1 MKTPLKSSLRLSE
14 KHATKSPVTMA
25 VSPKMIKWFSQSWM
39 LVVYVFLYMPIVT
52 LVIFS
57 FNDSQLAA
65 VWSHASLRWYAALMK
80 DNDLISAVLLSL
92 KIAFLSALI
101 SVFFGTFTAFA
112 LNRYKRF
119 QGRTLL
125 SSMASTPLVMPDV
138 IVGLSLLLMLVSL
151 QHWLGYPERGLFT
164 ILLGHALLGTAYATV
179 VVTSRLR
186 EMDSKLD
193 EAAMDLGCQP
203 FQVFRLVTLPLLV
216 PALVSAFLLT
226 FTLSFDDVV
235 LSSFLS
241 GPGYSTM
248 PMVIFSRA
256 RLGLNPTINA
266 VATVTITVVTIAVL
280 ASSFYTSRQE
290 RNRKREVAQAYSDM
304 NK

>member
-1 MKTPLKSSLRLSE
+1 M
-14 KHATKSPVTMA
+14 
-25 VSPKMIKWFSQSWM
+25 SQISNKVFAKGWM
-39 LVVYVFLYMPIVT
+39 TAIYIFLYLPIIT

-57 FNDSQLAA
+57 FNDSKLVT
-65 VWSHASLRWYAALMK
+65 VWSHASLRWYSALME
-80 DNDLISAVLLSL
+80 DRDLISAVLLSL
-92 KIAFLSALI
+92 EIAFLSALM

-112 LNRYKRF
+112 LHKYSKFR
-119 QGRTLL
+119 GRTLL
-125 SSMASTPLVMPDV
+125 GSMASTPLVMPDV
-138 IVGLSLLLMLVSL
+138 IVGLSLLLMLVSI
-151 QHWLGYPERGLFT
+151 QHWLGFPDRGLFT

-186 EMDSKLD
+186 EMDSKLE
-193 EAAMDLGCQP
+193 EAAMDLGCKP
-203 FQVFRLVTLPLLV
+203 WQVFSLVTFPLLI
-216 PALVSAFLLT
+216 PGLVSAFLLT

-266 VATVTITVVTIAVL
+266 VATVTIIIVTLAVI
-280 ASSFYTSRQE
+280 ASSLYQSHLE
-290 RNRKREVAQAYSDM
+290 RKRKHEVALAYSDK
-304 NK
+304 NT

>member
-1 MKTPLKSSLRLSE
+1 
-14 KHATKSPVTMA
+14 
-25 VSPKMIKWFSQSWM
+25 MIT
-39 LVVYVFLYMPIVT
+39 VYIFLYLPIIT

-57 FNDSQLAA
+57 FNDSKLVT
-65 VWSHASLRWYAALMK
+65 VWSHASLRWYNALMH
-80 DNDLISAVLLSL
+80 DSDLISAVFLSL
-92 KIAFLSALI
+92 EIAFLSALM
-101 SVFFGTFTAFA
+101 SVFFGTFTAFS
-112 LNRYKRF
+112 LYRYRRF
-119 QGRTLL
+119 RGRTLL
-125 SSMASTPLVMPDV
+125 SSMASAPLVMPDV
-138 IVGLSLLLMLVSL
+138 IVGLSLLLMLVSI
-151 QHWLGYPERGLFT
+151 QHWLGFPQRGLFT

-186 EMDSKLD
+186 EMDSRLE
-193 EAAMDLGCQP
+193 EAAMDLGCKP
-203 FQVFRLVTLPLLV
+203 FQVFTLVTFPLLV

-266 VATVTITVVTIAVL
+266 VATVTIVVVTIAVI
-280 ASSFYTSRQE
+280 ASSIYQSRQE
-290 RNRKREVAQAYSDM
+290 RKLKRETALAYSDS
-304 NK
+304 NNYQ

>member
-1 MKTPLKSSLRLSE
+1 MNASMNKLFAK
-14 KHATKSPVTMA
+14 
-25 VSPKMIKWFSQSWM
+25 SWM
-39 LVVYVFLYMPIVT
+39 VIVYLFLYMPIVT
-52 LVIFS
+52 LVVFS
-57 FNDSQLAA
+57 FNDSKLVT
-65 VWSHASLRWYAALMK
+65 VWSHASFRWYSALVE
-80 DNDLISAVLLSL
+80 DTRIISAVALSL
-92 KIAFLSALI
+92 KIAFLSALM

-119 QGRTLL
+119 TGRTLL
-125 SSMASTPLVMPDV
+125 SSMASMPLVMPDV
-138 IVGLSLLLMLVSL
+138 IVGLSLLLMLISV
-151 QHWLGYPERGLFT
+151 QHWLGFPERGLLT

-186 EMDSKLD
+186 EMDGKLD
-193 EAAMDLGCQP
+193 EAAMDLGCKP
-203 FQVFRLVTLPLLV
+203 FQVFVLVTFPLLL

-241 GPGYSTM
+241 GPGYTTM
-248 PMVIFSRA
+248 PMEIFSRA

-266 VATVTITVVTIAVL
+266 VATVTIVVVSAAVI
-280 ASSFYTSRQE
+280 ASSFYTSHQE
-290 RNRKREVAQAYSDM
+290 RKRKREEAQAYSDT

>member
-1 MKTPLKSSLRLSE
+1 MSQ
-14 KHATKSPVTMA
+14 ATNNK
-25 VSPKMIKWFSQSWM
+25 IFSNLWM
-39 LVVYVFLYMPIVT
+39 VVVYLFLYLPILTLVVY
-52 LVIFS
+52 S
-57 FNDSQLAA
+57 FNDSKLIST
-65 VWSHASLRWYAALMK
+65 WTHASLRWYEALIK
-80 DNDLISAVLLSL
+80 DDDLISAVLLSL
-92 KIAFLSALI
+92 KIAGISALM

-119 QGRTLL
+119 KGRTLL
-125 SSMASTPLVMPDV
+125 SSMASMPLVMPDV
-138 IVGLSLLLMLVSL
+138 IVGLSLLLMIISV
-151 QHWLGYPERGLFT
+151 QHWLGFPDKGLFT

-186 EMDSKLD
+186 EMDGRLD
-193 EAAMDLGCQP
+193 EAAMDLGCKP
-203 FQVFRLVTLPLLV
+203 WQVFHLVTFPLLL

-266 VATVTITVVTIAVL
+266 VATVTIVVVTCAVI
-280 ASSFYTSRQE
+280 ASSFYTSHQARK
-290 RNRKREVAQAYSDM
+290 RKREEAQAYSDS

>member
-1 MKTPLKSSLRLSE
+1 MNQ
-14 KHATKSPVTMA
+14 A
-25 VSPKMIKWFSQSWM
+25 MIKLFSKAWM
-39 LVVYVFLYMPIVT
+39 FAVYLFLYLPIIVLVVY
-52 LVIFS
+52 S
-57 FNDSQLAA
+57 FNDSKLVT
-65 VWSHASLRWYAALMK
+65 VWSHASLRWYSALAK
-80 DNDLISAVLLSL
+80 DSDLIAAVLLSL
-92 KIAFLSALI
+92 KIAFLSALM

-119 QGRTLL
+119 RGRTLL
-125 SSMASTPLVMPDV
+125 SSMSSMPLVMPDV
-138 IVGLSLLLMLVSL
+138 IVGLSLLLMFVSL
-151 QHWLGYPERGLFT
+151 QHWLGYPEKGLLT

-193 EAAMDLGCQP
+193 EAAMDLGCKP
-203 FQVFRLVTLPLLV
+203 FQVFYLVTLPLLV

-256 RLGLNPTINA
+256 RLGLNPSINA
-266 VATVTITVVTIAVL
+266 VATVTIVVVTMAVI
-280 ASSFYTSRQE
+280 ASSFYTSHIE
-290 RNRKREVAQAYSDM
+290 RKRKREMAHAYSDA

>member
-1 MKTPLKSSLRLSE
+1 
-14 KHATKSPVTMA
+14 
-25 VSPKMIKWFSQSWM
+25 MIKLFSRSWM
-39 LVVYVFLYMPIVT
+39 VAVYLFLYLPIVT
-52 LVIFS
+52 LVVFS
-57 FNDSQLAA
+57 FNNSALVT
-65 VWSHASLRWYAALMK
+65 VWSYASLRWYTVLAQDA
-80 DNDLISAVLLSL
+80 DLIAAVALSL
-92 KIAFLSALI
+92 KIAFLSSLM
-101 SVFFGTFTAFA
+101 SVFFGTFTAFT

-119 QGRTLL
+119 RGRTLL
-125 SSMASTPLVMPDV
+125 ASMASTPLVMPDV
-138 IVGLSLLLMLVSL
+138 IVGLSLLLMLVSA
-151 QHWLGYPERGLFT
+151 QHWLGFPERGLFT

-186 EMDSKLD
+186 EMDGKLD

-241 GPGYSTM
+241 GPGYSTL
-248 PMVIFSRA
+248 PMVVFSRA

-266 VATVTITVVTIAVL
+266 VATVTITVVTIAVI
-280 ASSFYTSRQE
+280 ATSFYQSHME
-290 RNRKREVAQAYSDM
+290 RKRKREVALAYSDT
-304 NK
+304 NQ

>member
-1 MKTPLKSSLRLSE
+1 MNQTL
-14 KHATKSPVTMA
+14 
-25 VSPKMIKWFSQSWM
+25 SPKMIKWFSRGWM
-39 LVVYVFLYMPIVT
+39 VAVYAFLYMPIVT

-57 FNDSQLAA
+57 FNDSPLVT
-65 VWSHASLRWYAALMK
+65 VWSHTSFRWYKALMQ
-80 DNDLISAVLLSL
+80 DGDLISAVWLSL
-92 KIAFLSALI
+92 KIAFSSAII

-119 QGRTLL
+119 HGRTLL
-125 SSMASTPLVMPDV
+125 SSMASMPLVMPDV

-151 QHWLGYPERGLFT
+151 QHWLGHPDRGLFT
-164 ILLGHALLGTAYATV
+164 ILLGHALLGTAYAAV
-179 VVTSRLR
+179 VVTSHLR

-266 VATVTITVVTIAVL
+266 VATVTIVMVTIAVI
-280 ASSFYTSRQE
+280 ASSFYTSYQE
-290 RNRKREVAQAYSDM
+290 RKRKREVAQAYSDS
-304 NK
+304 NN

>member
-1 MKTPLKSSLRLSE
+1 MNTN
-14 KHATKSPVTMA
+14 
-25 VSPKMIKWFSQSWM
+25 MIKWFSQSWM
-39 LVVYVFLYMPIVT
+39 IMVYMFLYMPIVT

-57 FNDSQLAA
+57 FNDSQLVTVWIHASMRWYVALMSDSDLIAA
-65 VWSHASLRWYAALMK
+65 VA
-80 DNDLISAVLLSL
+80 LSL
-92 KIAFLSALI
+92 KIAFFSALI
-101 SVFFGTFTAFA
+101 SVLFGVFTAFC

-119 QGRTLL
+119 SGRTLL
-125 SSMASTPLVMPDV
+125 SSMATTPLVMPDV
-138 IVGLSLLLMLVSL
+138 IVGLSLLLMLVSM

-203 FQVFRLVTLPLLV
+203 LQVFRLVTFPLLL

-266 VATVTITVVTIAVL
+266 VATVTIVVVTFAVI
-280 ASSFYTSRQE
+280 ASSFYTSHQE
-290 RNRKREVAQAYSDM
+290 RKRRREIAQAYSDT

>member
-1 MKTPLKSSLRLSE
+1 MSQASNNKLFAKGW
-14 KHATKSPVTMA
+14 MIA
-25 VSPKMIKWFSQSWM
+25 VYIFLYLPIIT
-39 LVVYVFLYMPIVT
+39 LVV
-52 LVIFS
+52 FS
-57 FNDSQLAA
+57 FNDSKLVT
-65 VWSHASLRWYAALMK
+65 VWSHASLRWYDALAK
-80 DNDLISAVLLSL
+80 DTALIDAVLLSL
-92 KIAFLSALI
+92 KIAFLSALM

-119 QGRTLL
+119 KGRTLL
-125 SSMASTPLVMPDV
+125 SSMSSMPLVMPDV
-138 IVGLSLLLMLVSL
+138 IVGLSLLLMIVSA
-151 QHWLGYPERGLFT
+151 QHWLGYPQKGLLT
-164 ILLGHALLGTAYATV
+164 ILLGHALLGTAYANV

-186 EMDSKLD
+186 EMDGKLN
-193 EAAMDLGCQP
+193 EAAMDLGAKP
-203 FQVFRLVTLPLLV
+203 WQVFMLVTFPLLI

-266 VATVTITVVTIAVL
+266 VATVTIVVVTMAVI
-280 ASSFYTSRQE
+280 ASSFYTSHQE
-290 RNRKREVAQAYSDM
+290 RKRKREQAQAYSDS

>member
-1 MKTPLKSSLRLSE
+1 MTNAIDKLFSKTW
-14 KHATKSPVTMA
+14 
-25 VSPKMIKWFSQSWM
+25 MI
-39 LVVYVFLYMPIVT
+39 VVYIFLYMPIVT

-57 FNDSQLAA
+57 FNNSPLVT
-65 VWSHASLRWYAALMK
+65 VWTHASLRWYTALMN
-80 DNDLISAVLLSL
+80 DGDLISAVGLSL

-119 QGRTLL
+119 SGRTFL

-203 FQVFRLVTLPLLV
+203 LQVFRLVTLPLLV

-241 GPGYSTM
+241 GPGYSTL

-266 VATVTITVVTIAVL
+266 VATVTITVVTIAVI
-280 ASSFYTSRQE
+280 ASSFYTSHQE
-290 RNRKREVAQAYSDM
+290 RKRRREVAEAYSDT
-304 NK
+304 NQ

>member
-1 MKTPLKSSLRLSE
+1 MNQ
-14 KHATKSPVTMA
+14 A
-25 VSPKMIKWFSQSWM
+25 MIKVFSKAWM
-39 LVVYVFLYMPIVT
+39 FAVYLFLYLPIIVLVVY
-52 LVIFS
+52 S
-57 FNDSQLAA
+57 FNDSKLVT
-65 VWSHASLRWYAALMK
+65 VWSHASLRWYSALAK
-80 DNDLISAVLLSL
+80 DADLIAAVVLSL
-92 KIAFLSALI
+92 KIAFISALM

-112 LNRYKRF
+112 LDRYKRF
-119 QGRTLL
+119 KGRTLL
-125 SSMASTPLVMPDV
+125 SSMSSMPLVMPDV
-138 IVGLSLLLMLVSL
+138 IVGLSLLLMFVSL
-151 QHWLGYPERGLFT
+151 QHWLGYPEKGLLT

-193 EAAMDLGCQP
+193 EAAMDLGCKP
-203 FQVFRLVTLPLLV
+203 FQVFYLVTLPLLV

-266 VATVTITVVTIAVL
+266 VATVTIVVVTMAVI
-280 ASSFYTSRQE
+280 ASSFYTSHIE
-290 RNRKREVAQAYSDM
+290 RKRKREMALAYSDA

>member
-1 MKTPLKSSLRLSE
+1 MNQ
-14 KHATKSPVTMA
+14 A
-25 VSPKMIKWFSQSWM
+25 MIKVFSKAWM
-39 LVVYVFLYMPIVT
+39 FAVYLFLYLPIIVLVVY
-52 LVIFS
+52 S
-57 FNDSQLAA
+57 FNDSKLVT
-65 VWSHASLRWYAALMK
+65 VWSHASLRWYSALAK
-80 DNDLISAVLLSL
+80 DADLIAAVVLSL
-92 KIAFLSALI
+92 KIAFISALM

-119 QGRTLL
+119 KGRTLL
-125 SSMASTPLVMPDV
+125 SSMSSMPLVMPDV
-138 IVGLSLLLMLVSL
+138 IVGLSLLLMFVSL
-151 QHWLGYPERGLFT
+151 QHWLGYPEKGLLT

-193 EAAMDLGCQP
+193 EAAMDLGCKP
-203 FQVFRLVTLPLLV
+203 FQVFYLVTLPLLV

-266 VATVTITVVTIAVL
+266 VATVTIVVVTMAVI
-280 ASSFYTSRQE
+280 ASSFYTSHIE
-290 RNRKREVAQAYSDM
+290 RKRKREMALAYSDA

>member
-1 MKTPLKSSLRLSE
+1 M
-14 KHATKSPVTMA
+14 
-25 VSPKMIKWFSQSWM
+25 SQASNKVFAKSWM
-39 LVVYVFLYMPIVT
+39 IAVYVFLYLPIIT
-52 LVIFS
+52 LVVFS
-57 FNDSQLAA
+57 FNDSKLVT
-65 VWSHASLRWYAALMK
+65 VWSHASFRWYEALVK
-80 DNDLISAVLLSL
+80 DSALIVAVWLSL
-92 KIAFLSALI
+92 KIAFLSALM

-119 QGRTLL
+119 KGRTLL
-125 SSMASTPLVMPDV
+125 SSMSSMPLVMPDV
-138 IVGLSLLLMLVSL
+138 IVGLSLLLMLISV
-151 QHWLGYPERGLFT
+151 QHWLGFPQRGLFT
-164 ILLGHALLGTAYATV
+164 ILLGHALLGTAYAAV

-193 EAAMDLGCQP
+193 EAAMDLGCKP
-203 FQVFRLVTLPLLV
+203 WQVFTLVTLPLLA

-266 VATVTITVVTIAVL
+266 VATVTIVVVTLAVIAF
-280 ASSFYTSRQE
+280 SFYNSHQMRK
-290 RNRKREVAQAYSDM
+290 RKREEAQAYSDG

>member
-1 MKTPLKSSLRLSE
+1 
-14 KHATKSPVTMA
+14 
-25 VSPKMIKWFSQSWM
+25 MIKLFSRSWM
-39 LVVYVFLYMPIVT
+39 VAVYLFLYLPIVT
-52 LVIFS
+52 LVVFS
-57 FNDSQLAA
+57 FNNSSLVT
-65 VWSHASLRWYAALMK
+65 VWSHASLRWYTVLANDA
-80 DNDLISAVLLSL
+80 DLIAAVILSL
-92 KIAFLSALI
+92 KIAFISALM

-119 QGRTLL
+119 RGRTLL
-125 SSMASTPLVMPDV
+125 ASMASTPLVMPDV
-138 IVGLSLLLMLVSL
+138 IVGLSLLLMLVSV
-151 QHWLGYPERGLFT
+151 QHWLGFPERGLFT

-186 EMDSKLD
+186 EMDGKLD

-203 FQVFRLVTLPLLV
+203 FQVFRLVTLPLLA

-241 GPGYSTM
+241 GPGYSTL
-248 PMVIFSRA
+248 PMTVFSRA

-266 VATVTITVVTIAVL
+266 VATVTITVVTIAVV
-280 ASSFYTSRQE
+280 ASSFYQSHME
-290 RNRKREVAQAYSDM
+290 RKRKREIALAYSDK
-304 NK
+304 NQ

>member
-1 MKTPLKSSLRLSE
+1 MSQ
-14 KHATKSPVTMA
+14 A
-25 VSPKMIKWFSQSWM
+25 MIKLFSKAWM
-39 LVVYVFLYMPIVT
+39 AAVYLFLYLPIIVLVVY
-52 LVIFS
+52 S
-57 FNDSQLAA
+57 FNDSKLVT
-65 VWSHASLRWYAALMK
+65 VWSHASLRWYNALAK
-80 DNDLISAVLLSL
+80 DSDLIAAVLLSL
-92 KIAFLSALI
+92 KIAFLSALM

-119 QGRTLL
+119 RGRTLL
-125 SSMASTPLVMPDV
+125 SSMSSMPLVMPDV

-151 QHWLGYPERGLFT
+151 QHWLGYPERGLLT

-193 EAAMDLGCQP
+193 EAAMDLGCKP
-203 FQVFRLVTLPLLV
+203 FQVFYLVTLPLLV

-266 VATVTITVVTIAVL
+266 VATVTIVVVTMAVI
-280 ASSFYTSRQE
+280 ASSFYTSHIE
-290 RNRKREVAQAYSDM
+290 RKRKRETALAYSDA